1 MDGHKHSHPSEPPS
15 STQGSRG
22 GWFRAPDCVPIQIA
36 RGGRWRSSGRNG
48 RVAVFIMS
56 IASSSKTKPG
66 NAPRPGG
73 KESRGLWASSGRLVL
88 SLALYGGVPIER
100 VGWMDGLEVLEVYL
114 WVLAIVVHRA
124 FFFYRGYWP

>member
-1 MDGHKHSHPSEPPS
+1 M
-15 STQGSRG
+15 
-22 GWFRAPDCVPIQIA
+22 
-36 RGGRWRSSGRNG
+36 
-48 RVAVFIMS
+48 AVFIMS

-124 FFFYRGYWP
+124 FFFIEVIGHEDADGDQRGRLLAVRLG